1 MFKLTK
7 EKINLLL
14 NENKLRSESIKICLV
29 YLMCGFAWIYFSEKI
44 TYLFFRSEDNLLIAN
59 MYKGF
64 VFIIVT
70 SCILYLL
77 MKKFWKIIFLRE
89 KELKDNNITLE
100 AYVEK
105 LAASKEKLRIQY
117 KKICKD
123 EQRLIKSEEKNRA
136 IIKAMPDTLFII
148 NFEGILM
155 DYEVNEENIL
165 LNDKEEFI
173 GKTIAEIMPRE
184 VAEIAYKN
192 LELVIESGNLC
203 SFECKL
209 INENIVKYYE
219 CRMVIKGE
227 NEVLAIVRNITR
239 SKELEKSL
247 EYLSYNDQ
255 LTGVKSRRF
264 YEEELKRLDV
274 KENLPLTIV
283 LGDANG
289 LKLINDSFGHIA
301 GDELIHKIAE
311 IIEKEC
317 RAEDVVARLGG
328 DEFVILLPNT
338 DADETEKI
346 IKNINKSALKEKV
359 QNLDVSISFGYET
372 KRYEEE
378 DIQDI
383 FRKAENYMYKRK
395 LFESSCTRGK
405 TIETIINTL
414 NEKNKREEQ
423 HSVRVS
429 ELCRKMGEV
438 LELPERKIHEL
449 KTAGL
454 LHDIGK
460 IAIEESIL
468 NKTGKLDNEE
478 FKEIKRHPEIGY
490 RILSTVNEL
499 SEIAEYVLLH
509 HEKWNGEGYPKKLK
523 GEDIPLESRIIA
535 IADVYDAII
544 SDRSYR
550 KALSKEFAI
559 EEIKRNADIQ
569 FDPRLVNV
577 FIDKVL
583 VPVGIIQ

>member
-14 NENKLRSESIKICLV
+14 NENKLRFTSIKICLI
-29 YLMCGFAWIYFSEKI
+29 YLICGFAWIYISERI
-44 TYLFFRSEDNLLIAN
+44 THLFFSRGDKLLTAN
-59 MYKGF
+59 VYKGF
-64 VFIIVT
+64 IFIVVT
-70 SCILYLL
+70 TFILYYL
-77 MKKFWKIIFLRE
+77 MKKFLKIIFLRE
-89 KELKDNNITLE
+89 RELKNSNMVLQ
-100 AYVEK
+100 AYIKK
-105 LAASKEKLRIQY
+105 LASSKEELRIQY
-117 KKICKD
+117 DKIYKD

-136 IIKAMPDTLFII
+136 IIQAMPDVLFII
-148 NFEGILM
+148 NRDGIFL
-155 DYEVNEENIL
+155 DCEANADEL
-165 LNDKEEFI
+165 LVRRKLYI
-173 GKTIAEIMPRE
+173 GKTLAETMPKE
-184 VAEIAYKN
+184 IAEIAYEN
-192 LELVIESGNLC
+192 LKLVFETGSLR
-203 SFECKL
+203 SFEYKL
-209 INENIVKYYE
+209 SDEGIVKYYE
-219 CRMVIKGE
+219 FRMVKKGE
-227 NEVLAIVRNITR
+227 NEILAIVRNITR
-239 SKELEKSL
+239 RKELEINL

-317 RAEDVVARLGG
+317 RPNDVVARLGG

-338 DADETEKI
+338 DTDETEKI
-346 IKNINKSALKEKV
+346 IKSINKSALKEKV

-429 ELCRKMGEV
+429 ELCKKMGEV

-523 GEDIPLESRIIA
+523 GEEIPLESRIIA

>member
-1 MFKLTK
+1 MLKLTK

-14 NENKLRSESIKICLV
+14 NENKLRNESIKICLA
-29 YLMCGFAWIYFSEKI
+29 YLICGFAWIYFSEKI
-44 TYLFFRSEDNLLIAN
+44 THLFFRSEDNLLIAN

-100 AYVEK
+100 SYIEK

-209 INENIVKYYE
+209 IDENIVKYYE